1 MIASIELNGRFRV
14 KLVPEGEVESIF
26 LKAMAE
32 LSEKGATT
40 LLAAPAE
47 DGTAYVLEVARR

>member
-1 MIASIELNGRFRV
+1 MIASLELNGSYRL
-14 KLVPEGEVESIF
+14 KLVPQGEVEKVF

-40 LLAAPAE
+40 VLAQPEAE
-47 DGTAYVLEVARR
+47 GDEYALEVARR